1 MEETLAQTDWENDRV
16 LHLHIGELTQ
26 WLFGY
31 RVPEAVKRYAGAEQI
46 DVLKQI
52 FLDEIV

>member
-1 MEETLAQTDWENDRV
+1 MAQTDWENDRV
-16 LHLHIGELTQ
+16 LHLHIGELAQ

-31 RVPEAVKRYAGAEQI
+31 RVPEEVKRYAGAEQI

-52 FLDEIV
+52 FWMRLYNV